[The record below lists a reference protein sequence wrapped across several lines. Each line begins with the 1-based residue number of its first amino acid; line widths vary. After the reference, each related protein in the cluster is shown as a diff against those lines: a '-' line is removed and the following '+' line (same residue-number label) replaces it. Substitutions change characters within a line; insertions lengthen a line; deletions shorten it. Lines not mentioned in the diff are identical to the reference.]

1 MGAGH
6 AGTSSDQPPEEWIGG
21 SEVAKVATT
30 MPEVSARTVSSG
42 TAGTVQALET
52 LIMFPSKS
60 TL

>member
-6 AGTSSDQPPEEWIGG
+6 AGTSSDQPPEDGMGG
-21 SEVAKVATT
+21 SEVAGMAAK
-30 MPEVSARTVSSG
+30 MPGASAHAVPPG